1 MWKKE
6 GKNKLDLKFRFHML
20 PVIFICLLNSS
31 LSEVSCFLLTFEKLQ
46 VFPLNLRLTRI
57 LQNRHLESVRKSK
70 NTDQSS
76 PCKQPRIV
84 INRIGSE

>member
-57 LQNRHLESVRKSK
+57 K
-70 NTDQSS
+70 TDIWKVSENPKTQIKALPASS
-76 PCKQPRIV
+76 HAL
-84 INRIGSE
+84 S